1 MTVYA
6 IALINISNRDEYA
19 AYEQGFMRIF
29 AKYQGKLL
37 AVDEKPVIKEGS
49 WPYTRTVLLE
59 FPSNDELDRW
69 YHSDEYQS
77 LASHRFNASSGSIA
91 VVNGLPAPRP

>member
-1 MTVYA
+1 MSVYA
-6 IALINISNRDEYA
+6 IALINISNRDEYS

-29 AKYQGKLL
+29 DKYQGKLL
-37 AVDEKPVIKEGS
+37 AVDEKPTIKEGS

-77 LASHRFNASSGSIA
+77 LARHRFSGSQASIA
-91 VVNGLPAPRP
+91 VVNGLPSPRA